1 MKQQKKKRSSP
12 LLMSLPALCDFAAT
26 SLGGIAFLYIPA
38 SVWLLLRSALIVF
51 SAILSIVFL
60 KRKLKVYHWI
70 GMIVIVVGLSL
81 VGLSALLSEHESQD
95 NHFMDMVFGILLL
108 MASLLIAAFQF
119 TFEESLLKDRGFHAL
134 QVVGYEGLFGTIIM
148 TILILPLLYFIP
160 GPNLGSFENSLDALI
175 QIKNS
180 PSLLIFTLV
189 YIISSTLANFFSVQT
204 SKLLNTIQRMI
215 ITNAVQTA
223 MLWGCDLFIYYVISP
238 TFGESWNQ
246 YSWIQVVGFVIVT
259 CGMLLYNAAIKLP
272 CLDYHQSRSLEKG
285 ESCVNTTETQNEETK
300 PLVIEQPNNQ

>member
-1 MKQQKKKRSSP
+1 
-12 LLMSLPALCDFAAT
+12 MSLPALCDFAAT

-180 PSLLIFTLV
+180 PSLLHV
-189 YIISSTLANFFSVQT
+189 SSEQT
-204 SKLLNTIQRMI
+204 VDLGQWMCQSAGWSKVAQRG
-215 ITNAVQTA
+215 V
-223 MLWGCDLFIYYVISP
+223 
-238 TFGESWNQ
+238 GE
-246 YSWIQVVGFVIVT
+246 
-259 CGMLLYNAAIKLP
+259 
-272 CLDYHQSRSLEKG
+272 EKARRG
-285 ESCVNTTETQNEETK
+285 EGEARRRRGEEK
-300 PLVIEQPNNQ
+300 AR